1 LAVIGQAGAALVA
14 APARALPASRDV
26 LFGALGM
33 TAALGLA
40 LWMRGFAIDDAL
52 ISVRYARHLAAGAG
66 YRFNVDGPSTDGV
79 TPLPWPFLL
88 APLAHAPPL
97 VVLARAKAL
106 ALGVWV
112 AAAGGWGIA
121 VGRASAPLEA
131 KLVAIALLALN
142 LPLAAHAMSGME
154 TGLATGLATAAAL
167 SAGPWTCCFLA
178 GLAASIRPELVV
190 WAVAL
195 AILVGPPV
203 RAIPRAIVAAAP
215 FVACASVRAL
225 VFGRAAPLAI
235 LAKPSDL
242 AHGASYAAA
251 AALVSLAPIV
261 VFAPIAL
268 VRRRDRSTALALAGA
283 LHFGAIAAAGGDWMP
298 YARLAAP
305 LVPALLY
312 AFVLAS
318 PQMSVV
324 AARGR
329 SVGAALLALY
339 VLVRAA
345 PAGRHVRSH
354 VEALIQA
361 ARPELSGAG
370 RVATLDVGWPTAA
383 TEATIVDLAGLT
395 DPEIAVLPG
404 GHTSK
409 RVDPAF
415 LLARDPDVIL
425 LYFRVRDGERVFW
438 REVEARLAASPLIAK
453 HYEARAFL
461 PSYGKDDAGYV
472 VMKKR

>member
-1 LAVIGQAGAALVA
+1 LAVIGQVGASLVA
-14 APARALPASRDV
+14 APAGAGSTSRDL

-52 ISVRYARHLAAGAG
+52 ISIRYARHLAAGVG

-106 ALGVWV
+106 GLGAWL

-121 VGRASAPLEA
+121 VGRASAPVEA
-131 KLVAIALLALN
+131 KVVAIALLALN

-154 TGLATGLATAAAL
+154 TGLATALATAAAL
-167 SAGPWTCCFLA
+167 AASPWTCCLLA
-178 GLAASIRPELVV
+178 GLAASLRPEMVV

-195 AILVGPPV
+195 AILSGPPV
-203 RAIPRAIVAAAP
+203 RAIPRAILAGAP
-215 FVACASVRAL
+215 FVACASVRAV
-225 VFGRAAPLAI
+225 VFGRAAPLAV

-242 AHGASYAAA
+242 THGATYAAA
-251 AALVSLAPIV
+251 AALVSLAPLAV
-261 VFAPIAL
+261 CAPIAL
-268 VRRRDRSTALALAGA
+268 ARSRDRSAAIALAGV
-283 LHFGAIAAAGGDWMP
+283 LHFGAVSAAGGDWMP
-298 YARLAAP
+298 YARLVAP
-305 LVPALLY
+305 VVPSLLY

-318 PQMSVV
+318 PQMSVL
-324 AARGR
+324 AARAR
-329 SVGAALLALY
+329 SVVALALAAY
-339 VLVRAA
+339 VLVKAA
-345 PAGRHVRSH
+345 PAGRHVSSH
-354 VEALIQA
+354 VETLIRAAQPELVGA
-361 ARPELSGAG
+361 ARIA
-370 RVATLDVGWPTAA
+370 ALDVGWPTAA
-383 TEATIVDLAGLT
+383 TDASIVDLAGLT

-415 LLARDPDVIL
+415 LLARDPDMIL

-438 REVEARLAASPLIAK
+438 REVEARLEASPLIAK
-453 HYEARAFL
+453 HYEARAIL
-461 PSYGKDDAGYV
+461 PSYGEDDAGYV